1 MSHSSLKHRGGSE
14 RNDVD
19 EQGSRGTAVRAVSDS
34 SSSDESTELLCRIC
48 FSPGETKGN
57 ELIAPCMCKGS
68 QKWVHV
74 SCLQRWQRAMQ
85 VIGAGD
91 FASEK
96 ATTCSVC
103 QGRFALDP
111 PERPLLERLWALV
124 KDMMLTLV
132 TITFAIFLNRSLII
146 VAVVAV
152 MLVLAYRCPILCAAM
167 AIAVCASLHSL
178 GIRPVVT
185 HDDDGGFLVGPGSIF
200 FRSVTL
206 VLEHDHLGSLALIL
220 NKPVARSMV
229 AASQDDGVVLPGELL
244 TVRGGPVRINE
255 ERRIMHKAR
264 GVVGARV
271 ILSQDQGNV
280 VYLGGELP
288 AVLAAIAQQQ
298 QPEQHDE
305 EGARAIIFDG
315 CARWAPGQLHG
326 ELRAGSWRWLNAPWP
341 EEVGPGK
348 STYVLTGNRESW
360 TASFSRWY
368 SWRILLS
375 TFDQHGG
382 EVDTGEAMYHN
393 IMENYG
399 AQLMEFND

>member
-19 EQGSRGTAVRAVSDS
+19 EQGSRGTAVRAESDI

-185 HDDDGGFLVGPGSIF
+185 HDDDGGFRVALIRHGAPVANFHKGALLIANDNIIGPGSIF

-244 TVRGGPVRINE
+244 TVPGGPVRINE

-271 ILSQDQGNV
+271 LLSQDQGNV

-298 QPEQHDE
+298 QQDQHDE

-341 EEVGPGK
+341 EE
-348 STYVLTGNRESW
+348 
-360 TASFSRWY
+360 
-368 SWRILLS
+368 ILLS

>member
-19 EQGSRGTAVRAVSDS
+19 EQGSRGTAVRAESDS

-185 HDDDGGFLVGPGSIF
+185 HDDDGGFRV
-200 FRSVTL
+200 
-206 VLEHDHLGSLALIL
+206 ALIRHGA
-220 NKPVARSMV
+220 PVANFHKGALLIANDNISESAVCALDRWT
-229 AASQDDGVVLPGELL
+229 ALL
-244 TVRGGPVRINE
+244 TCNPPVE
-255 ERRIMHKAR
+255 H
-264 GVVGARV
+264 
-271 ILSQDQGNV
+271 
-280 VYLGGELP
+280 
-288 AVLAAIAQQQ
+288 
-298 QPEQHDE
+298 
-305 EGARAIIFDG
+305 F
-315 CARWAPGQLHG
+315 
-326 ELRAGSWRWLNAPWP
+326 
-341 EEVGPGK
+341 
-348 STYVLTGNRESW
+348 
-360 TASFSRWY
+360 
-368 SWRILLS
+368 
-375 TFDQHGG
+375 
-382 EVDTGEAMYHN
+382 
-393 IMENYG
+393 
-399 AQLMEFND
+399 